1 MALTQVSTK
10 GIKDATILNADINAS
25 AAIAKSKIETFVNN
39 NGTTRFITGTNNVNE
54 LDAESNLTVNGSLIT
69 FSSST
74 LVVDKSTSPTISVK
88 ETAGNKEAQFRADTT
103 GGLLRTVGS
112 YPLLFGTNQQERMR
126 VTNTGLVGIGT
137 QNPSAKLEIN
147 NTGTPDSQLL
157 RLVNTQHD
165 TNAASSAQLKFGI
178 TNSLGERNC
187 RIEAKE
193 EGGNLNNVALDFYTN
208 TASSTDGEALRMRID
223 SNGFVG
229 IDNASPVSSFASAR
243 NLVIGTASGNHGM
256 TIMSGTGSS
265 GHIEF
270 SDGTSSAAEK
280 TAGGIRYYHD
290 SNYMRFNTNDGTE
303 RMRIDSSGNTH
314 FGSSGTLNNSN
325 TVSIIPADGRIS
337 FGMDGRSSF
346 VTGENGAYIYSG
358 DGISGTTLA
367 GDLILQSRSN
377 QNRTIRFVTGDGST
391 SPSPVERGKFN
402 EFGLNVTGQVSGKAI
417 SASSS
422 KAGNFDPYVFDV
434 NGSAQSTETVAI
446 KSQKNDCLD
455 LTRYYTAGTIQ
466 TFRFNNDF
474 TGHIE
479 TGTTSVT
486 YHTSSDYRLKENA
499 VAISDGIT
507 RLKQLKPYK
516 FNFIKE
522 PSVIHDGFFAHEV
535 TPVVPTA
542 VSGVKDATE
551 TRYYETGD
559 ILPEGK
565 EIGDIKEENAIK
577 PQSLDHSKLVPLL
590 TAALKEEI
598 TKREA
603 LETRVAALEAA

>member
-25 AAIAKSKIETFVNN
+25 AAIAKTKIETFVNN

-74 LVVDKSTSPTISVK
+74 LVVDKSTNPTISAK
-88 ETAGNKEAQFRADTT
+88 ETGGNKEIALRANTT
-103 GGLLRTVGS
+103 GGVLRTLGS
-112 YPLLFGTNQQERMR
+112 YPLIFEIAQAEKMRIDSSGNFCIGTTSANAKLQIH
-126 VTNTGLVGIGT
+126 NTG
-137 QNPSAKLEIN
+137 S
-147 NTGTPDSQLL
+147 PDSQLL

-270 SDGTSSAAEK
+270 SDGTSSDAEK
-280 TAGGIRYYHD
+280 TAGGIRYYHNG
-290 SNYMRFNTNDGTE
+290 NYMRFNTNGGTE
-303 RMRIDSSGNTH
+303 RMRIDDAGRVGIKNTNMSSFNDGMDDLVIGNGVNGTSPGMTI
-314 FGSSGTLNNSN
+314 FSNSSDIGS
-325 TVSIIPADGRIS
+325 IS
-337 FGMDGRSSF
+337 FRDSAD
-346 VTGENGAYIYSG
+346 TGITGLIQYRHQESPPYMRVLVE
-358 DGISGTTLA
+358 GTE
-367 GDLILQSRSN
+367 
-377 QNRTIRFVTGDGST
+377 RFRFTT
-391 SPSPVERGKFN
+391 
-402 EFGLNVTGQVSGKAI
+402 FGTHTFGQCSAKAL

-522 PSVIHDGFFAHEV
+522 PSVVHDGFFAHEV

-565 EIGDIKEENAIK
+565 EIGDIKEENAVK

>member
-25 AAIAKSKIETFVNN
+25 AAIAKTKIETFVNN

-74 LVVDKSTSPTISVK
+74 LVVDKSTNPTISAK
-88 ETAGNKEAQFRADTT
+88 ETGGNKEIALRANTT
-103 GGLLRTVGS
+103 GGVLRTLGS
-112 YPLLFGTNQQERMR
+112 YPLIFEIAQAEKMRIDSSGNFCIGTTSANAKLQIH
-126 VTNTGLVGIGT
+126 NTG
-137 QNPSAKLEIN
+137 S
-147 NTGTPDSQLL
+147 PDSQLL

-243 NLVIGTASGNHGM
+243 NLVIGTASGNHGI

-270 SDGTSSAAEK
+270 SDGTSSDAEK
-280 TAGGIRYYHD
+280 TAGGIRYYHNG
-290 SNYMRFNTNDGTE
+290 NYMRFNTNGGTE
-303 RMRIDSSGNTH
+303 RMRIDDAGRVGIKNTNMSSFNDGMDDLVIGNGVNGTSPGMTI
-314 FGSSGTLNNSN
+314 FSNSSDIGS
-325 TVSIIPADGRIS
+325 IS
-337 FGMDGRSSF
+337 FRDSAD
-346 VTGENGAYIYSG
+346 TGITGLIQYRHQESPPYMRVLVE
-358 DGISGTTLA
+358 GTE
-367 GDLILQSRSN
+367 
-377 QNRTIRFVTGDGST
+377 RFRFTT
-391 SPSPVERGKFN
+391 
-402 EFGLNVTGQVSGKAI
+402 FGTHTFGQCSAKAL

-522 PSVIHDGFFAHEV
+522 PSVVHDGFFAHEV

-565 EIGDIKEENAIK
+565 EIGDIKEENAVK

>member
-10 GIKDATILNADINAS
+10 GIKDATILNADIKAIS
-25 AAIAKSKIETFVNN
+25 AISKTKIETFVNN

-74 LVVDKSTSPTISVK
+74 LVVDKSTNPTISAK
-88 ETAGNKEAQFRADTT
+88 ETGGNKEIALRANTT
-103 GGLLRTVGS
+103 GGVLRTLGS
-112 YPLLFGTNQQERMR
+112 YPLIFEIAQAEKMRIDSSGNFCIGTTSANAKLQIH
-126 VTNTGLVGIGT
+126 NTG
-137 QNPSAKLEIN
+137 S
-147 NTGTPDSQLL
+147 PDSQLL

-270 SDGTSSAAEK
+270 SDGTSSDAEK
-280 TAGGIRYYHD
+280 TAGGIRYYHNG
-290 SNYMRFNTNDGTE
+290 NYMRFNTNGGTE
-303 RMRIDSSGNTH
+303 RMRIDDAGRVGIKNTNMSSFNDGMDDLVIGNGVNGTSPGMTI
-314 FGSSGTLNNSN
+314 FSNSSDIGS
-325 TVSIIPADGRIS
+325 IS
-337 FGMDGRSSF
+337 FRDSAD
-346 VTGENGAYIYSG
+346 TGITGLIQYRHQESPPYMRVLVE
-358 DGISGTTLA
+358 GTE
-367 GDLILQSRSN
+367 
-377 QNRTIRFVTGDGST
+377 RFRFTT
-391 SPSPVERGKFN
+391 
-402 EFGLNVTGQVSGKAI
+402 FGTHTFGQCSAKAL

-551 TRYYETGD
+551 TSYYETGD
-559 ILPEGK
+559 VLPEGK
-565 EIGDIKEENAIK
+565 EIGDVKEENAIVA
-577 PQSLDHSKLVPLL
+577 QSLDHSKLVPLL
-590 TAALKEEI
+590 TAALQ
-598 TKREA
+598 EA
-603 LETRVAALEAA
+603 IVKIETLETQVRALQSS

>member
-74 LVVDKSTSPTISVK
+74 LVVDKSTNPTISAK
-88 ETAGNKEAQFRADTT
+88 ETGGNKEIALRANTT
-103 GGLLRTVGS
+103 GGVLRTLGS
-112 YPLLFGTNQQERMR
+112 YPLIFEIAQAEKMRIDSSGNFCIGTTSANAKLQIH
-126 VTNTGLVGIGT
+126 NTG
-137 QNPSAKLEIN
+137 S
-147 NTGTPDSQLL
+147 PDSQLL

-270 SDGTSSAAEK
+270 SDGTSSDAEK
-280 TAGGIRYYHD
+280 TAGGIRYYHNG
-290 SNYMRFNTNDGTE
+290 NYMRFNTNGGTE
-303 RMRIDSSGNTH
+303 RMRIDDAGRVGIKNTNMSSFNDGMDDLVIGNGVNGTSPGMTI
-314 FGSSGTLNNSN
+314 FSNSSDIGS
-325 TVSIIPADGRIS
+325 IS
-337 FGMDGRSSF
+337 FRDSAD
-346 VTGENGAYIYSG
+346 TGITGLIQYRHQESPPYMRVLVE
-358 DGISGTTLA
+358 GTE
-367 GDLILQSRSN
+367 
-377 QNRTIRFVTGDGST
+377 RFRFTT
-391 SPSPVERGKFN
+391 
-402 EFGLNVTGQVSGKAI
+402 FGTHTFGQCSAKAL

-522 PSVIHDGFFAHEV
+522 PSVVHDGFFAHEV

-565 EIGDIKEENAIK
+565 EIGDIKEENAVK

>member
-25 AAIAKSKIETFVNN
+25 AAIAKTKIETFVNN

-74 LVVDKSTSPTISVK
+74 LVVDKSTNPTISAK
-88 ETAGNKEAQFRADTT
+88 ETGGNKEIALRANTT
-103 GGLLRTVGS
+103 GGVLRTLGS
-112 YPLLFGTNQQERMR
+112 YPLIFEIAQAEKMRIDSSGNFCIGTTSANAKLQIH
-126 VTNTGLVGIGT
+126 NTG
-137 QNPSAKLEIN
+137 S
-147 NTGTPDSQLL
+147 PDSQLL

-229 IDNASPVSSFASAR
+229 IDNASPVSSFTSAR

-270 SDGTSSAAEK
+270 SDGTSSDAEK
-280 TAGGIRYYHD
+280 TAGGIRYYHNG
-290 SNYMRFNTNDGTE
+290 NYMRFNTNGGTE
-303 RMRIDSSGNTH
+303 RMRIDDAGRVGIKNTNMSSFNDGMDDLVIGNGVNGTSPGMTI
-314 FGSSGTLNNSN
+314 FSNSSDIGS
-325 TVSIIPADGRIS
+325 IS
-337 FGMDGRSSF
+337 FRDSAD
-346 VTGENGAYIYSG
+346 TGITGLIQYRHQESPPYMRVLVE
-358 DGISGTTLA
+358 GTE
-367 GDLILQSRSN
+367 
-377 QNRTIRFVTGDGST
+377 RFRFTT
-391 SPSPVERGKFN
+391 
-402 EFGLNVTGQVSGKAI
+402 FGTHTFGQCSAKAL

-522 PSVIHDGFFAHEV
+522 PSVVHDGFFAHEV

-565 EIGDIKEENAIK
+565 EIGDIKEENAVK

>member
-10 GIKDATILNADINAS
+10 GIKDATLLNEDVNAS
-25 AAIAKSKIETFVNN
+25 AAIAGSKINPSFGNQAIL
-39 NGTTRFITGTNNVNE
+39 TTNSMTVDGSVGDTIISSSGAEISFTRAATNNITCS
-54 LDAESNLTVNGSLIT
+54 DSSGSLN
-69 FSSST
+69 
-74 LVVDKSTSPTISVK
+74 L
-88 ETAGNKEAQFRADTT
+88 NT
-103 GGLLRTVGS
+103 GGS
-112 YPLLFGTNQQERMR
+112 
-126 VTNTGLVGIGT
+126 NTRLHIKSDGKVGIGT
-137 QNPSAKLEIN
+137 QNPSAKLQIH
-147 NTGTPDSQLL
+147 NTGSPDSQLL

-229 IDNASPVSSFASAR
+229 IDNASPVSSFTSAR

-270 SDGTSSAAEK
+270 SDGTSSDAEK
-280 TAGGIRYYHD
+280 TAGGIRYYHNG
-290 SNYMRFNTNDGTE
+290 NYMRFNTNGGTE
-303 RMRIDSSGNTH
+303 RMRIDDAGRVGIKNTNMSSFNDGMDDLVIGNGVNGTSPGMTI
-314 FGSSGTLNNSN
+314 FSNSSDIGS
-325 TVSIIPADGRIS
+325 IS
-337 FGMDGRSSF
+337 FRDSAD
-346 VTGENGAYIYSG
+346 TGITGLIQYRHQESPPYMRVLVE
-358 DGISGTTLA
+358 GTE
-367 GDLILQSRSN
+367 
-377 QNRTIRFVTGDGST
+377 RFRFTT
-391 SPSPVERGKFN
+391 
-402 EFGLNVTGQVSGKAI
+402 FGTHTFGQCSAKAL

-499 VAISDGIT
+499 VSISDGIT

-522 PSVIHDGFFAHEV
+522 PSVVHDGFFAHEV

-565 EIGDIKEENAIK
+565 EIGDIKEENAVK

>member
-1 MALTQVSTK
+1 M
-10 GIKDATILNADINAS
+10 
-25 AAIAKSKIETFVNN
+25 
-39 NGTTRFITGTNNVNE
+39 
-54 LDAESNLTVNGSLIT
+54 
-69 FSSST
+69 
-74 LVVDKSTSPTISVK
+74 
-88 ETAGNKEAQFRADTT
+88 
-103 GGLLRTVGS
+103 
-112 YPLLFGTNQQERMR
+112 
-126 VTNTGLVGIGT
+126 
-137 QNPSAKLEIN
+137 
-147 NTGTPDSQLL
+147 
-157 RLVNTQHD
+157 
-165 TNAASSAQLKFGI
+165 
-178 TNSLGERNC
+178 GERNC

-243 NLVIGTASGNHGM
+243 NLVIGTASGNHGI

-270 SDGTSSAAEK
+270 SDGTSSDAEK
-280 TAGGIRYYHD
+280 TAGGIRYYHNG
-290 SNYMRFNTNDGTE
+290 NYMRFNTNGGTE
-303 RMRIDSSGNTH
+303 RMRIDDAGRVGIKNTNMSSFNDGMDDLVIGNGVNGTSPGMTI
-314 FGSSGTLNNSN
+314 FSNSSDIGS
-325 TVSIIPADGRIS
+325 IS
-337 FGMDGRSSF
+337 FRDSAD
-346 VTGENGAYIYSG
+346 TGITGLIQYRHQESPPYMRVLVE
-358 DGISGTTLA
+358 GTE
-367 GDLILQSRSN
+367 
-377 QNRTIRFVTGDGST
+377 RFRFTT
-391 SPSPVERGKFN
+391 
-402 EFGLNVTGQVSGKAI
+402 FGTHTFGQCSAKAL

-522 PSVIHDGFFAHEV
+522 PSVVHDGFFAHEV

-565 EIGDIKEENAIK
+565 EIGDIKEENAVK

>member
-25 AAIAKSKIETFVNN
+25 AAIAKTKIETFVNN

-74 LVVDKSTSPTISVK
+74 LVVDKSTNPTISAK
-88 ETAGNKEAQFRADTT
+88 ETGGNKEIALRANTT
-103 GGLLRTVGS
+103 GGVLRTLGS
-112 YPLLFGTNQQERMR
+112 YPLIFEIAQAEKMRIDSSGNFCIGTTSANAKLQIH
-126 VTNTGLVGIGT
+126 NTG
-137 QNPSAKLEIN
+137 S
-147 NTGTPDSQLL
+147 PDSQLL

-270 SDGTSSAAEK
+270 SDGTSSDAEK
-280 TAGGIRYYHD
+280 TAGGIRYYHNG
-290 SNYMRFNTNDGTE
+290 NYMRFNTNGGTE
-303 RMRIDSSGNTH
+303 RMRIDDAGRVGIKNTNMSSFNDGMDDLVIGNGVNGTSPGMTI
-314 FGSSGTLNNSN
+314 FSNSSDIGS
-325 TVSIIPADGRIS
+325 IS
-337 FGMDGRSSF
+337 FRDSAD
-346 VTGENGAYIYSG
+346 TGITGLIQYRHQESPPYMRVLVE
-358 DGISGTTLA
+358 GTE
-367 GDLILQSRSN
+367 
-377 QNRTIRFVTGDGST
+377 RFRFTT
-391 SPSPVERGKFN
+391 
-402 EFGLNVTGQVSGKAI
+402 FGTHTFGQCSAKAL

-499 VAISDGIT
+499 VSISDGIT

-522 PSVIHDGFFAHEV
+522 PSVVHDGFFAHEV

-565 EIGDIKEENAIK
+565 EIGDIKEENAVK

>member
-1 MALTQVSTK
+1 MRIDSS
-10 GIKDATILNADINAS
+10 GNFCI
-25 AAIAKSKIETFVNN
+25 
-39 NGTTRFITGTNNVNE
+39 GTTSANAKLQIH
-54 LDAESNLTVNGSLIT
+54 
-69 FSSST
+69 
-74 LVVDKSTSPTISVK
+74 
-88 ETAGNKEAQFRADTT
+88 
-103 GGLLRTVGS
+103 
-112 YPLLFGTNQQERMR
+112 
-126 VTNTGLVGIGT
+126 NTG
-137 QNPSAKLEIN
+137 S
-147 NTGTPDSQLL
+147 PDSQLL

-193 EGGNLNNVALDFYTN
+193 AGGNFNDVHLDFYTN
-208 TASSTDGEALRMRID
+208 SASSTDGETL
-223 SNGFVG
+223 
-229 IDNASPVSSFASAR
+229 
-243 NLVIGTASGNHGM
+243 
-256 TIMSGTGSS
+256 
-265 GHIEF
+265 
-270 SDGTSSAAEK
+270 K
-280 TAGGIRYYHD
+280 
-290 SNYMRFNTNDGTE
+290 
-303 RMRIDSSGNTH
+303 MRIDSSGNTH

-434 NGSAQSTETVAI
+434 NGAAQSTETVSI
-446 KSQKNDCLD
+446 KAQKNDCLD
-455 LTRYYTAGTIQ
+455 LTRYYTSGTIQ

-474 TGHIE
+474 TGSIS

-486 YHTSSDYRLKENA
+486 YNTSSDYRLKENA

-516 FNFIKE
+516 FNFKAE
-522 PSVIHDGFFAHEV
+522 PSVVHDGFFAHEV
-535 TPVVPTA
+535 TPIVPTA
-542 VSGVKDATE
+542 VSGEKDATE
-551 TRYYETGD
+551 TRYYEVGD
-559 ILPEGK
+559 VLPEGK
-565 EIGDIKEENAIK
+565 AEGDIKEENAIVA
-577 PQSLDHSKLVPLL
+577 QSLDHSKLVPLL

>member
-10 GIKDATILNADINAS
+10 GIKDATIINADINAS
-25 AAIAKSKIETFVNN
+25 AAIAKTKIETFVNN

-74 LVVDKSTSPTISVK
+74 LVVDKSTNPTISAK
-88 ETAGNKEAQFRADTT
+88 ETGGNKEIALRANTT
-103 GGLLRTVGS
+103 GGVLRTLGS
-112 YPLLFGTNQQERMR
+112 YPLIFEIAQAEKMRIDSSGNFCIGTTSANAKLQIH
-126 VTNTGLVGIGT
+126 NTG
-137 QNPSAKLEIN
+137 S
-147 NTGTPDSQLL
+147 PDSQLL

-229 IDNASPVSSFASAR
+229 IDNASPVSSFTSAR

-270 SDGTSSAAEK
+270 SDGTSSDAEK
-280 TAGGIRYYHD
+280 TAGGIRYYHNG
-290 SNYMRFNTNDGTE
+290 NYMRFNTNGGTE
-303 RMRIDSSGNTH
+303 RMRIDDAGRVGIKNTNMSSFNDGMDDLVIGNGVNGTSPGMTI
-314 FGSSGTLNNSN
+314 FSNSSDIGS
-325 TVSIIPADGRIS
+325 IS
-337 FGMDGRSSF
+337 FRDSAD
-346 VTGENGAYIYSG
+346 TGITGLIQYRHQESPPYMRVLVE
-358 DGISGTTLA
+358 GTE
-367 GDLILQSRSN
+367 
-377 QNRTIRFVTGDGST
+377 RFRFTT
-391 SPSPVERGKFN
+391 
-402 EFGLNVTGQVSGKAI
+402 FGTHTFGQCSAKAL

-522 PSVIHDGFFAHEV
+522 PSVVHDGFFAHEV

-565 EIGDIKEENAIK
+565 EIGDIKEENAVK